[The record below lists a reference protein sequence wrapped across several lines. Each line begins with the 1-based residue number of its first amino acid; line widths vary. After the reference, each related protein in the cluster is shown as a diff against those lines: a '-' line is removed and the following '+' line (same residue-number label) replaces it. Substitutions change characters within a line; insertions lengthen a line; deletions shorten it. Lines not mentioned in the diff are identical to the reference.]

1 MVRIDNNR
9 ERIVLA
15 SFLIELAETFKK
27 SDKYSELV
35 SNLLDFFYI
44 NNLVEKDN
52 ELEILLSDI
61 KKENSSNLEAKKVI
75 EAYNSSIKREN
86 NDKTNNKLQTIFSTI
101 SLKSNNNVKVKNSR
115 YNLGELE
122 HHNIFP
128 SDIKE
133 YTQKELDGIL
143 EKFVL
148 ELKAIEAQDFNT
160 LYSNILDISKKY
172 LWAVPVQTGDTIVSA
187 YDSLKTT
194 LAISVAL
201 EKSCNSSNEFILIAG
216 DISGIQKY

>member
-27 SDKYSELV
+27 SDKYSELA

-86 NDKTNNKLQTIFSTI
+86 NDKINNKLQTIFSTI

-128 SDIKE
+128 SNIKE
-133 YTQKELDGIL
+133 YTQKELDEIL
-143 EKFVL
+143 EKFIL
-148 ELKAIEAQDFNT
+148 ELKSIEAQDFNT
-160 LYSNILDISKKY
+160 LYSNILDIS
-172 LWAVPVQTGDTIVSA
+172 
-187 YDSLKTT
+187 
-194 LAISVAL
+194 
-201 EKSCNSSNEFILIAG
+201 
-216 DISGIQKY
+216 